1 MSDRLHGY
9 KGKIH
14 RYMQAARKLAI
25 CSEFR
30 DSRHGAVLVRGGSI
44 INTSYNKD
52 SFCSFG
58 KRFQKTHNGKTTV
71 HAELGAILGLDRSI
85 TTGATVYVARIGR
98 NDENFRLSKP
108 CSMCEAAL
116 RYVGVKRV
124 VYTVDNDIVGSYKL

>member
-71 HAELGAILGLDRSI
+71 HAELGTILGLDRSI